1 MVIAGTRQWDK
12 TLIYTLMPQWYDKT
26 MQLPLLDEFEEDKR
40 IWKFSTDGLYSVKS
54 TYRLVM
60 YQFGDQHQFQ
70 IPGNWMAIW
79 RLNVPQ
85 KIKVFLWRVCM
96 DCIPTRIRLQSRGI
110 ECPASCLFCQRNLEN
125 AFHYFFTC
133 PGSIS
138 VWEREGLWHMI
149 EPCLTVVE

>member
-1 MVIAGTRQWDK
+1 MIAGTRQWDK

-85 KIKVFLWRVCM
+85 KIKVFL
-96 DCIPTRIRLQSRGI
+96 
-110 ECPASCLFCQRNLEN
+110 
-125 AFHYFFTC
+125 
-133 PGSIS
+133 
-138 VWEREGLWHMI
+138 
-149 EPCLTVVE
+149 